1 MKKLVVISTLVATA
15 LLNTNPAQAEASKE
29 ENVGFASGAV
39 VGAAVGGPIGFIVG
53 SVAGVLVGDQVN
65 KANELDT
72 VKQELVESNAK
83 SKQLQQEIAMIQE
96 NIEFEQNSGI
106 SAEWMTEGLTMNVMF
121 TTNSSNL
128 SDADVAAI
136 SRLSRV
142 LKEFP
147 ELNIRLDGYSD
158 PRGSKA
164 DNLILSQKRA
174 ESVKQAFKRF
184 GISPARVAINAH
196 GEMTIPAT
204 NVDLDAYAMARKV
217 SVNFST
223 QPTDRVAQN

>member
-1 MKKLVVISTLVATA
+1 
-15 LLNTNPAQAEASKE
+15 
-29 ENVGFASGAV
+29 
-39 VGAAVGGPIGFIVG
+39 
-53 SVAGVLVGDQVN
+53 
-65 KANELDT
+65 
-72 VKQELVESNAK
+72 
-83 SKQLQQEIAMIQE
+83 
-96 NIEFEQNSGI
+96 
-106 SAEWMTEGLTMNVMF
+106 MNVMF

-158 PRGSKA
+158 PRGNKA

-174 ESVKQAFKRF
+174 ESVKQAFKKF
-184 GISPARVAINAH
+184 GISPARVVINAH
-196 GEMTIPAT
+196 GEMTIADT

-223 QPTDRVAQN
+223 QPSDRVAQN